1 MDNIKKYCSK
11 AELEKIEDE
20 IKQEVISAKNS
31 AWKKYLDPIEI
42 EKKQTCEILKKNSHN
57 KVNEIY
63 NNLLNT
69 NPVSR
74 RNIIQATRQAIFYC
88 NGENKKELSDWIK
101 KTIK

>member
-1 MDNIKKYCSK
+1 MK
-11 AELEKIEDE
+11 
-20 IKQEVISAKNS
+20 
-31 AWKKYLDPIEI
+31 
-42 EKKQTCEILKKNSHN
+42 KKQTCEILKKNSHN

-101 KTIK
+101 KLLNENKLRYNSHLYSESNQSLRKIPQTELKYSKEKRC